1 MRRDPRYFDSV
12 LSNNAYGNQ
21 KNKQFG
27 GAQNTNVTQSVE
39 KVAGFKDGLRI
50 AGDQ

>member
-27 GAQNTNVTQSVE
+27 GAQNITQSVE